1 MTKFEEGSGTGD
13 GSESNP
19 ESILVWAGDR
29 YAVEYIVNFIGWNV
43 HGVSL
48 SQMQAAESA
57 WYAVYRYFAWS
68 LSVKYPG

>member
-19 ESILVWAGDR
+19 ESILVLAGDR
-29 YAVEYIVNFIGWNV
+29 YVVEYIVNFIEWNV

-57 WYAVYRYFAWS
+57 WNAVYGYFAWP